1 MTLAER
7 YGGLDVTAATYQAMV
22 DEVAGMMKGRKK
34 KRFPLHYVLIAGL
47 GGILPD
53 LDTEK

>member
-1 MTLAER
+1 MPQ
-7 YGGLDVTAATYQAMV
+7 AAAHILITIILIALIRDFYI
-22 DEVAGMMKGRKK
+22 RKK
-34 KRFPLHYVLIAGL
+34 KKFPLHYVLIAGL